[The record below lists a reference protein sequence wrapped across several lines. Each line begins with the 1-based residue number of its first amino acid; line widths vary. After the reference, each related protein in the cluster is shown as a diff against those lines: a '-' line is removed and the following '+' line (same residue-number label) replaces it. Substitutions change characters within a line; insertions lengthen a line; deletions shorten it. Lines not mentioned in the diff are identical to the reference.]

1 MRFPSRSVFALL
13 LATAVVGCD
22 DGRATRL
29 PAAPEVAPN
38 ELSAYLAVSQ
48 SDPTVGSQFTVTVRT
63 KRGSAVSPVGSFTI
77 KLAFDTTRVRYHEV
91 ARSELGMVM
100 ANGAKAGLVVAAGA
114 SGNGFT
120 NDELL
125 VATFT
130 ALAPD
135 AAKSLQLTVDELNSV
150 GFEDQRGKTRVSREL
165 YRDSRIRK

>member
-13 LATAVVGCD
+13 LATAGVACD
-22 DGRATRL
+22 DSRATRL

-48 SDPTVGSQFTVTVRT
+48 YDPTVGSQFTVTVRT

-91 ARSELGMVM
+91 SRSELGMVM

-114 SGNGFT
+114 SGSGFT
-120 NDELL
+120 SDELL

-165 YRDSRIRK
+165 YRDSKTRK